1 MKPFFKMPNPIPF
14 TKAGYEKVKQDI
26 EYYSTKRK
34 KAVINLKTAREM
46 GDLSENAAYKAAR
59 FELGNIDRQLRNL
72 NYLLRF
78 GVVTEEIRSDIVSF
92 GSRVTLDNGTKK
104 LTFNLVGG
112 NESNPEEHKLSIYSP
127 IGKAIMNKRVGDTVY
142 VTAPMGQIK
151 YTVVTV
157 D

>member
-78 GVVTEEIRSDIVSF
+78 GVVTEEIRSDRDKTDKYYDRRHKQSVSIPDMRKF
-92 GSRVTLDNGTKK
+92 VRNNSFELIP
-104 LTFNLVGG
+104 L
-112 NESNPEEHKLSIYSP
+112 
-127 IGKAIMNKRVGDTVY
+127 
-142 VTAPMGQIK
+142 
-151 YTVVTV
+151 
-157 D
+157 